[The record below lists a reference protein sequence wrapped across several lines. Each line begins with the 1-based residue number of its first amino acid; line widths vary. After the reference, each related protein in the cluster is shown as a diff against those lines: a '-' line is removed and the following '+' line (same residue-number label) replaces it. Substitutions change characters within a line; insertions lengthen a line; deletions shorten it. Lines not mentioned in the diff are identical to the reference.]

1 MDMHRHTHACVV
13 DIFSYIGNLGQDKV
27 SSSESEGEG
36 VTAVTIS
43 KVGISLIISAL
54 GGWS

>member
-1 MDMHRHTHACVV
+1 MHRRIHAWLV
-13 DIFSYIGNLGQDKV
+13 DVFSYIGKLGQDTV
-27 SSSESEGEG
+27 PSSGSEGEG